1 MTGDQASE
9 AQQNI
14 RDQLQAAEAGEGGGA
29 RLSRSAARFARRYAL
44 TMGTHVGPN
53 SQVAAGAVVR
63 GEYPAGVLLA
73 GAPAE
78 VVKSL
83 ADD

>member
-1 MTGDQASE
+1 MTLVDSTPE
-9 AQQNI
+9 AI
-14 RDQLQAAEAGEGGGA
+14 ATAPVIVGA
-29 RLSRSAARFARRYAL
+29 NTVVYANAVL
-44 TMGTHVGPN
+44 TTGTHVGAD

-63 GEYPAGVLLA
+63 GEHPDGVLLA

>member
-1 MTGDQASE
+1 MAVPTAPVVV
-9 AQQNI
+9 
-14 RDQLQAAEAGEGGGA
+14 GA
-29 RLSRSAARFARRYAL
+29 NTVVYANAVL

-63 GEYPAGVLLA
+63 GEYPGGVLLA

-83 ADD
+83 SDD